1 MIACQPSET
10 RKYKMNAARKKALLD
25 KRKARKETAL
35 FFPRTFPAN
44 LERNSFLL
52 PSLDEKQFQKR
63 FPAAKPKHT
72 HLCAYETSSR
82 LTSSHAHERGSKSV
96 EKELILWPVSVRCKT
111 EQTQWLLNV
120 STQTPTNP
128 HIHTIHIASLL
139 KTGKWINKM

>member
-1 MIACQPSET
+1 MRQEKRRFWT
-10 RKYKMNAARKKALLD
+10 NAKLEKKPLS
-25 KRKARKETAL
+25 
-35 FFPRTFPAN
+35 FFPELFQRN

-72 HLCAYETSSR
+72 HLCAYETDSR

-96 EKELILWPVSVRCKT
+96 GKELILWPVSVRCKT

-120 STQTPTNP
+120 SAQTPTNP
-128 HIHTIHIASLL
+128 HIHTKHIASLL
-139 KTGKWINKM
+139 KTGK